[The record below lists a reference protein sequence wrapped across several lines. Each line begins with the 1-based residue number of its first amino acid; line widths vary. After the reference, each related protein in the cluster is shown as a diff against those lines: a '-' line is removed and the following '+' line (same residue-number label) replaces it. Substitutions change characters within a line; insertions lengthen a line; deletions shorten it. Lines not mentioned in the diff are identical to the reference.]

1 MSAELFTLPVAVP
14 AASNYA
20 VPVRWFHA
28 DSKEANSNGAVILL
42 MPALGI
48 PARYY
53 DPLASALQA
62 AGTAV
67 LIMEQR
73 GHGDSALR
81 PSRSVDFGYREALD
95 EDIPALLGW
104 LHSQRPG
111 QPVVLMGHSLGE
123 YAAACIAGVMSLPDA
138 VRLVAS
144 RANLMQALEQSGE
157 MWAVF
162 ASAATVRPLLAAVGK
177 DVSIRLVA
185 EHEGQRRFAGALVAA
200 TDATAT
206 VRVTDTAQSVEIPLA
221 LIEKAKTVFVWESRP
236 KPNSKEARAA
246 KRSTSQK
253 SVPSDQQ
260 TSDHQE
266 VSAQ

>member
-1 MSAELFTLPVAVP
+1 MSVNVVTSVTAMVSPILDDLGLELYDMEFSGGVLKVTIDTP
-14 AASNYA
+14 AGQ
-20 VPVRWFHA
+20 
-28 DSKEANSNGAVILL
+28 EAGVDIDQ
-42 MPALGI
+42 I
-48 PARYY
+48 
-53 DPLASALQA
+53 
-62 AGTAV
+62 
-67 LIMEQR
+67 
-73 GHGDSALR
+73 
-81 PSRSVDFGYREALD
+81 SRVNR
-95 EDIPALLGW
+95 LLGRE
-104 LHSQRPG
+104 LDHNDVVPG
-111 QPVVLMGHSLGE
+111 RYTLEVSSPGLE
-123 YAAACIAGVMSLPDA
+123 
-138 VRLVAS
+138 R
-144 RANLMQALEQSGE
+144 NLRTPHHFQHE
-157 MWAVF
+157 
-162 ASAATVRPLLAAVGK
+162 VGK

-221 LIEKAKTVFVWESRP
+221 LIEKAKTVFVWESQP

>member
-1 MSAELFTLPVAVP
+1 MSVNVVTSVTTMVSPILDDLGLELYDMEFSGGVLKVTIDTP
-14 AASNYA
+14 AGQ
-20 VPVRWFHA
+20 
-28 DSKEANSNGAVILL
+28 EAGVDIDQ
-42 MPALGI
+42 I
-48 PARYY
+48 
-53 DPLASALQA
+53 
-62 AGTAV
+62 
-67 LIMEQR
+67 
-73 GHGDSALR
+73 
-81 PSRSVDFGYREALD
+81 SRVNR
-95 EDIPALLGW
+95 LLGRE
-104 LHSQRPG
+104 LDHNDVVPGRYTLEVSSPGLERNLRTPHHFQR
-111 QPVVLMGHSLGE
+111 E
-123 YAAACIAGVMSLPDA
+123 
-138 VRLVAS
+138 
-144 RANLMQALEQSGE
+144 
-157 MWAVF
+157 
-162 ASAATVRPLLAAVGK
+162 VGK

-221 LIEKAKTVFVWESRP
+221 LIEKAKTVFVWESQP